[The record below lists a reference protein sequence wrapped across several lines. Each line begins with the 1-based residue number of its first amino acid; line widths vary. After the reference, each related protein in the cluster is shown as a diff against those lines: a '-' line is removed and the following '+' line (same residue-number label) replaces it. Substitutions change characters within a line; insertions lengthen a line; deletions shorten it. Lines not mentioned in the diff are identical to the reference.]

1 MKIIGITGPTG
12 AGKTT
17 ALNVLEE
24 LGALV
29 IDADAV
35 YHRLLECS
43 APLRTALTER
53 FGGEILDEMGKLDR
67 KRLGSVVFGDPQALS
82 DLNAITHGFVLE
94 EIDRLCAQAKTE
106 GRPAAAIDAI
116 ALIESGAADRCS
128 VVVGVLAPKELRI
141 RRIMAREGISE
152 DYARRRV
159 EAQREDAFFRAS
171 CGYILENN
179 GVETQAAFRAQ
190 AQALFQKILEQQ

>member
-35 YHRLLECS
+35 YHGLLESS
-43 APLRTALTER
+43 APLRAALTER
-53 FGGEILDEMGKLDR
+53 FGEEILDEMGKLDR

-82 DLNAITHGFVLE
+82 DLNAITHSFVLE
-94 EIDRLCAQAKTE
+94 EIDRLCAQAEAE

-116 ALIESGAADRCS
+116 ALVESGAADR
-128 VVVGVLAPKELRI
+128 
-141 RRIMAREGISE
+141 
-152 DYARRRV
+152 
-159 EAQREDAFFRAS
+159 
-171 CGYILENN
+171 
-179 GVETQAAFRAQ
+179 
-190 AQALFQKILEQQ
+190 